1 VAPPGETEHLDYSM
15 GDNNDQSVLLTL
27 SGGGYRAMLFHVG
40 ALWKLNEIGELW
52 RLAHISSVSG
62 GSVVAGV
69 LAMNWP
75 RLEFAKGVATNFRDL
90 VADPLMRLAS
100 WTLDVPAGVSGL
112 MPFCSA
118 ARTMEYLYKRL
129 LFGKTT
135 LANLPES
142 PRFTFNATNL
152 QTGALWTFERETM
165 GDETLGALPAASVP
179 LARAVAASSAF
190 PPFLAPLVL
199 RPRGVTWRPYP
210 NNFSS
215 LRSYDN
221 LAIRVAEVPQG
232 KLDCF
237 RRRVVLVDGGVAD
250 NLGVLPVWAS
260 EGDLYE
266 SDGGGGSR
274 AHPRPAHNWLCQLI
288 RIVSLIHEQPSQLR
302 ANRSKAEMADR
313 DQGGSKGRSPRV
325 KGDGAVWN
333 MHWPPASHKKR
344 PTFPPRQKADWA
356 HLAEIPTRLK
366 AMSPERQMQ
375 LINWGY
381 IACNRSLPYVNR
393 LFFVGA
399 FESAFEESLPF
410 PEARMGNLDTRCPL

>member
-1 VAPPGETEHLDYSM
+1 MGYSK
-15 GDNNDQSVLLTL
+15 GDHNHQSVLLTL

-40 ALWKLNEIGELW
+40 ALWKLNEIGELC
-52 RLAHISSVSG
+52 RLTHVSSVSG
-62 GSVVAGV
+62 GSIVAGV

-75 RLEFAKGVATNFRDL
+75 RLEFAKGVATNFRDQ
-90 VADPLMRLAS
+90 VANPLMRLAS
-100 WTLDVPAGVSGL
+100 WTLDVPASVSGL
-112 MPFCSA
+112 IPFCSA

-129 LFGKTT
+129 LFDKTT
-135 LANLPES
+135 LADLPES

-199 RPRGVTWRPYP
+199 RLRSVMWRPYP
-210 NNFSS
+210 NKFSS

-232 KLDCF
+232 KLDSF

-250 NLGVLPVWAS
+250 NLGVLPVWGS
-260 EGDLYE
+260 EGDLYM

-274 AHPRPAHNWLCQLI
+274 LQLRPAHNWLCQLI

-313 DQGGSKGRSPRV
+313 DQGGSKTRSPRV
-325 KGDGAVWN
+325 KGDGAVGN
-333 MHWPPASHKKR
+333 MHWPPESHNV
-344 PTFPPRQKADWA
+344 PSFPPRQEVDWA
-356 HLAEIPTRLK
+356 HLANIPTRLK
-366 AMSPERQMQ
+366 AISPELQMQ

-381 IACNRSLPYVNR
+381 IACNRSLPYVKR
-393 LFFVGA
+393 LFFVGGYA
-399 FESAFEESLPF
+399 SAFEESLPF
-410 PEARMGNLDTRCPL
+410 PEARTR